1 MFSSNMLV
9 QVVCAAESLA
19 TVRTWGGLLSI
30 VESNMLV
37 PVSQLAEFLAAVR
50 TGEEFLSC
58 MN

>member
-1 MFSSNMLV
+1 MLV

-19 TVRTWGGLLSI
+19 TVRTWGGLLST

-50 TGEEFLSC
+50 TGEGFLSC

>member
-1 MFSSNMLV
+1 MLV

-19 TVRTWGGLLSI
+19 TVRAWEGLLSV

-37 PVSQLAEFLAAVR
+37 SVSQLAEFLAAVR
-50 TGEEFLSC
+50 TGEGFLSY